1 MKSPL
6 TLPQL
11 DDYWATVLNTM
22 TNGLMIVDPQGII
35 LAVNRAMETLTG
47 YPAAE
52 LVGQSCAILDCD
64 ACKGMRPQ
72 GAARQ
77 CNLFRL
83 GQVSRIRCTLRKK
96 DGTPLIFLKN
106 AAVLKDADGRVLG
119 GVETLTD
126 LTEILSRDEVICRLR
141 RELARE
147 DSFHGL
153 VGRSPVMLQLFQ
165 LLKSAAVSDAPVL
178 LTGESGTGKELAAA
192 ALHRL
197 SPRAKGPFIR
207 VNSAALTESLL
218 ESELFGHV
226 KGAFT
231 GADRTRVGRFEA
243 AHGGSIFLDEIGDL
257 PPATQAKLLRVLQ
270 EKTIERVG
278 DHQPIPVDVRIITA
292 TNQDLARLMAL
303 GRFRE
308 DLYYRIG
315 VIPIHLPPLRER
327 REDIP
332 LLAETF
338 IQRAALKS
346 GKDITGLSKAAL
358 EKLLAYEWPGNVRE
372 LMNVIDYAFVL
383 CPEGLIEPE
392 HLPAHL
398 GSGPG
403 AISPPW
409 RPAVLRNREERREL
423 LLQALIRAGGKKAEA
438 ARLLGVSRVT
448 LWKWLKEHDLAGG
461 VRGPS

>member
-1 MKSPL
+1 MSVPH
-6 TLPQL
+6 L

-22 TNGLMIVDPQGII
+22 TDGLMIVDPQGTI
-35 LAVNRAMETLTG
+35 LAVNRAMESLTG

-52 LVGQSCAILDCD
+52 LVGQPCSILECD
-64 ACKGMRPQ
+64 ACKDLKPQ
-72 GAARQ
+72 GPGQQ

-83 GQVSRIRCTLRKK
+83 GQVTRIRCTLRKK

-106 AAVLKDADGRVLG
+106 AAVLRNQGGRVIG

-147 DSFHGL
+147 DTFQGL
-153 VGRSPVMLQLFQ
+153 IGRTPVMRQLFQ
-165 LLKSAAVSDAPVL
+165 LLRSAAASEAPVL

-192 ALHRL
+192 ALHHL
-197 SPRAKGPFIR
+197 SPRARGPFIR

-257 PPATQAKLLRVLQ
+257 PLTTQAKLLRVLQ

-278 DHQPIPVDVRIITA
+278 DHTPIPVDARIITA
-292 TNQDLARLMAL
+292 TNQDLARLMAQ

-308 DLYYRIG
+308 DLFYRIG

-346 GKDITGLSKAAL
+346 GKAITGLSKPAL
-358 EKLLAYEWPGNVRE
+358 DRLLAYEWPGNVRE

-383 CPEGLIEPE
+383 CPQGLIEPE
-392 HLPAHL
+392 HLPASL
-398 GSGPG
+398 AGGTAALP
-403 AISPPW
+403 PPW
-409 RPAVLRNREERREL
+409 QPRGGQNRAERREL
-423 LLQALIRAGGKKAEA
+423 LLQALIRAGGRKAEA
-438 ARLLGVSRVT
+438 ARLLGISRVT
-448 LWKWLKEHDLAGG
+448 LWKWLKECDLTGETGG
-461 VRGPS
+461 RN

>member
-6 TLPQL
+6 HLPHL

-22 TNGLMIVDPQGII
+22 TDGLMIVDPRGTI

-47 YPAAE
+47 YAAAE
-52 LVGQSCAILDCD
+52 LVGQPCSILDCD
-64 ACKGMRPQ
+64 ACRGLRPQ
-72 GAARQ
+72 SPGRQ

-83 GQVSRIRCTLRKK
+83 GQVNRIRCTLRRK

-106 AAVLKDADGRVLG
+106 AAVLKDAGGRVLG

-126 LTEILSRDEVICRLR
+126 LTEILSREEVICRLR

-153 VGRSPVMLQLFQ
+153 VGRSPQMLQLFR
-165 LLKSAAVSDAPVL
+165 LLQNAAASDAPVL

-197 SPRAKGPFIR
+197 SPRARGPFIR

-226 KGAFT
+226 RGAFT

-257 PPATQAKLLRVLQ
+257 PLTTQAKLLRVLQ

-278 DHQPIPVDVRIITA
+278 DHQPIAVDVRIITA

-315 VIPIHLPPLRER
+315 VIPIPLPPLRER

-338 IQRAALKS
+338 IRRAALKS

-358 EKLLAYEWPGNVRE
+358 DKLLAYEWPGNVRE

-383 CPEGLIEPE
+383 CPGGLIEPE
-392 HLPAHL
+392 HLPPHL
-398 GSGPG
+398 GSGPV
-403 AISPPW
+403 PPL
-409 RPAVLRNREERREL
+409 RPAVPRTREERREL
-423 LLQALIRAGGKKAEA
+423 LLQALLRAGGKKAEA

-448 LWKWLKEHDLAGG
+448 LWKWLKEQDLAAG
-461 VRGPS
+461 VRGGS